1 MAKIVWAG
9 QSCFEISVSEGK
21 DHSATI
27 VIDPFG
33 DIGLKM
39 PSFTADVL
47 LTTHD
52 HQDHSNIKAVT
63 GEPKIFDGP
72 GEYESKGVVVT
83 GVKSFH
89 DNSGGSER
97 GLNTIFNVII
107 DGIRIAHLG
116 DIGQAELTEAQIE
129 EIDNVDI
136 LLVPVGSVY
145 TIDAK
150 GAAGIIAQLEP
161 KMVIPMH
168 YGGVEGLKLPLDPV
182 EKFLKEM
189 GAENVIPVPKLT
201 ITKDKL
207 PEETEV
213 VLLSKAN

>member
-1 MAKIVWAG
+1 MDIYWYG
-9 QSCFEISVSEGK
+9 QALFKLKGK
-21 DHSATI
+21 NAT
-27 VIDPFG
+27 VLIDPFSP
-33 DIGLKM
+33 DFTGLKL
-39 PSFTADVL
+39 PKDLGADIVL
-47 LTTHD
+47 KTHD
-52 HQDHSNIKAVT
+52 HEDHSNIKAVT

-182 EKFLKEM
+182 EKFLKDM